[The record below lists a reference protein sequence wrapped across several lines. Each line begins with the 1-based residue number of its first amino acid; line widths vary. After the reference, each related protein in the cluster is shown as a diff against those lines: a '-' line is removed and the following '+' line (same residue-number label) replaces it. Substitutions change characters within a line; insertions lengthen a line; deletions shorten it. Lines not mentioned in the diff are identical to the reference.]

1 MPPVPAPRLGPTGRG
16 ILLMLTAIFFFT
28 LLDAIAKD
36 LVSRYAVAQVVWA
49 RIAVQLV
56 LVAVIL
62 RGRLPARARTAWPGL
77 HAARAVTQLG
87 AGAFFFASLAHIGL
101 AEATALADLNPIF
114 ITLGAALFLG
124 ERLGPHRI
132 AGVGAAMIGALIII
146 RPGAD
151 VFTPAALLPLGCAV
165 CYAANGL
172 LTRAVGARESL
183 WTAMILTSVI
193 GTAIMTAILPFVWVP
208 VAAADIPRLIAIGAL
223 GTLSQVCLIRAF
235 SLAEASAVA
244 PFSYFGI
251 VLATIWGVLFFGE
264 WPDGVTVLGMLVVVA
279 AGLYVWHRETGPAR
293 TGAARR
299 SG

>member
-1 MPPVPAPRLGPTGRG
+1 MPPVPSPRLGPTGRG

-36 LVSRYAVAQVVWA
+36 LVSRYPVAQVVWA
-49 RIAVQLV
+49 RIGVQLV
-56 LVAVIL
+56 LVAAIL
-62 RGRLPARARTAWPGL
+62 RGRLPELARTRWPGL
-77 HAARAVTQLG
+77 HLARAVTQLG

-132 AGVGAAMIGALIII
+132 AGVVAAMIGALVII

-183 WTAMILTSVI
+183 WTAMILTSAI

-208 VAAADIPRLIAIGAL
+208 VAPSDVPPLLAIGAL
-223 GTLSQVCLIRAF
+223 GTLSQVCLVRAF

-251 VLATIWGVLFFGE
+251 VLATLWGVLFFGE
-264 WPDGVTVLGMLVVVA
+264 WPDGTAVLGMLVVVA
-279 AGLYVWHRETGPAR
+279 AGLYVWHRETRTAR
-293 TGAARR
+293 AR
-299 SG
+299 

>member
-77 HAARAVTQLG
+77 HVARAVTQLG

-183 WTAMILTSVI
+183 WTAMILTSAI
-193 GTAIMTAILPFVWVP
+193 GTAIMTALLPFVWVP

-293 TGAARR
+293 TGAPRR

>member
-1 MPPVPAPRLGPTGRG
+1 MPPAIPPRFGPTGRG
-16 ILLMLTAIFFFT
+16 ILLMLAAIFFFT

-36 LVSRYAVAQVVWA
+36 LVSRYPVVQVVWA

-62 RGRLPARARTAWPGL
+62 RGRLPALARTAWPAL
-77 HAARAVTQLG
+77 HVARAVTQLG
-87 AGAFFFASLAHIGL
+87 AGAFFFASLAYIGL
-101 AEATALADLNPIF
+101 AEATALADLNPIL

-124 ERLGPHRI
+124 ERLGPHRV
-132 AGVGAAMIGALIII
+132 AGVIAAMIGALVVI

-183 WTAMILTSVI
+183 WTAMILTSAI
-193 GTAIMTAILPFVWVP
+193 GTGIMTALLPFVWVP
-208 VAAADIPRLIAIGAL
+208 IAATDIARLVAIGVL
-223 GTLSQVCLIRAF
+223 GTTSQICLVKAF

-251 VLATIWGVLFFGE
+251 VLATLWGVLFYAE
-264 WPDGVTVLGMLVVVA
+264 WPDGLTMVGMLVIVA
-279 AGLYVWHRETGPAR
+279 AGLYVWHRETK
-293 TGAARR
+293 AARMR
-299 SG
+299 